1 MHYTSLMPDSAAIL
15 EKLRKD
21 GFRLTQTRKAV
32 VGLFLTG
39 ASDSSGPA
47 GPMTAPELLLALE
60 ALGVS
65 VNKTT
70 VYREIDFLMARK
82 LLREVHLGDG
92 VRRYEYL
99 EGGHH
104 HHLVCVEC
112 NNIECFEMTGCLKE
126 FEAQITSERNFRFIK
141 HSLEFFGV
149 CGQCTVS
156 SELGGSEVKESVE
169 STL

>member
-1 MHYTSLMPDSAAIL
+1 MPNSAVIL

-21 GFRLTQTRKAV
+21 GFRLTSTRRAV
-32 VGLFLTG
+32 VDLFLSG
-39 ASDSSGPA
+39 ASGTSGTS
-47 GPMTAPELLLALE
+47 GPMTAPELLKALE

-70 VYREIDFLMARK
+70 VYREIDFLMAQK

-112 NNIECFEMTGCLKE
+112 NNIECFEMSGCLKE
-126 FEAQITSERNFRFIK
+126 FEAQITAKRNFTFIK

-149 CGQCTVS
+149 CGQCNGVGRS
-156 SELGGSEVKESVE
+156 DEEESAP
-169 STL
+169 